1 MPRWHWVAAESL
13 AQLTGPF
20 AMMSSP
26 CHRFWRI
33 FGVAC
38 SRVAEE
44 VVSLCLRSSSDR
56 LVGRGLVLVRLM
68 RTPPLE
74 VCRQLAQL
82 VVGQR
87 ADSPSL
93 RELDVWHVAGAEGLV
108 ATLAP
113 RKVQYLLRTLLGGA
127 SRSR

>member
-1 MPRWHWVAAESL
+1 MVEMV
-13 AQLTGPF
+13 GPF
-20 AMMSSP
+20 VIKGIP
-26 CHRFWRI
+26 CHHFGRI
-33 FGVAC
+33 YWVAC

-44 VVSLCLRSSSDR
+44 VFCPCLRSSSDR
-56 LVGRGLVLVRLM
+56 LVGRGLALVRLM

-74 VCRQLAQL
+74 VGRQLAQL

-108 ATLAP
+108 ATLAL
-113 RKVQYLLRTLLGGA
+113 RKVQC
-127 SRSR
+127 